1 MRDLLKKQLNSLPG
15 IVLYFVV
22 FLMSQGITIVLGP
35 AFSQVEMVIS
45 TFTYRHPIGMLK
57 GKGKV
62 LIIQRIFQLFKI
74 LFYKL

>member
-45 TFTYRHPIGMLK
+45 TL
-57 GKGKV
+57 
-62 LIIQRIFQLFKI
+62 LIVI
-74 LFYKL
+74 LLGC